1 MARILSDQEVAE
13 RQRPAAQQTDL
24 RPLIEGMI
32 RAVQSIEF
40 PAPQVQVSAPAGA
53 QPTVEVRMPEPIRQW
68 VFSVQR
74 DKDGYIKTITA
85 RAE

>member
-1 MARILSDQEVAE
+1 MARIADPKELAQRAAE
-13 RQRPAAQQTDL
+13 RPADL
-24 RPLIEGMI
+24 RPLVEGMI

-40 PAPQVQVSAPAGA
+40 PTPQVQVSAPAGA
-53 QPTVEVRMPEPIRQW
+53 PPKFEVVMPEPIRQW

-74 DKDGYIKTITA
+74 DKDGLIKTITA

>member
-1 MARILSDQEVAE
+1 MARILSKEEVE
-13 RQRPAAQQTDL
+13 TRRQSVPQADL
-24 RPLIEGMI
+24 RPLVEGMI

-40 PAPQVQVSAPAGA
+40 PAPQIQVSAPAGV
-53 QPTVEVRMPEPIRQW
+53 QPAVEVRMPEPIRQW

-74 DKDGYIKTITA
+74 DKDGFIKTITA